1 MRRKKEL
8 VAKFDDARE
17 EELFMSPDS
26 KDPNSTWQSPSL
38 HWQGSNE
45 DMLPLSYEQD
55 EAEDANSDQLADP
68 SVNNQ
73 GTEQLPDD
81 SSRFDTLKKIGQQV
95 SPIITP
101 LLFGGITF
109 LFLLPLMSSGQFYLH
124 TDRLW
129 PVGLVIV
136 AAMILQGMMLYY
148 AGTNNVYWILGIV
161 GGFFLFLLV
170 GCFVLFGPF
179 PTLVLLVVLLIAS
192 TIAARF
198 STHPVEEGSVDIIYA
213 FGKYSRTLFPG
224 LNFMLPWEKVFAHLR
239 TKERQWTCPEQTAPV
254 SRDEDVHFKAMIC
267 YQLMPEDA
275 HLAVLQVEKWEEA
288 LQELFKTVLQTVVGR
303 LTPGDFLAWP
313 DKSRLRQ
320 SSDGSLRLS
329 NPEVEEATRWE
340 HINVLLAQ
348 EMQDRVAAWGVTMNW
363 VYIRDITLTPRV
375 PINTDAMINMNAA
388 KVGAPPVQAQAQPSP
403 VSMGADSAGRVS
415 TPPVVGNQPPQ
426 MAVKPQA
433 EVHPAGFPVTP
444 AAPGT
449 KHPKE
454 EVLKNAYK
462 QIQAGLI
469 TSPDVIRSIATN
481 FQAIANDPEASQNV
495 SFDAAQAARTLY
507 DRAKLI
513 EEQENVASPVI
524 STSVPPV
531 SGAKAPRADMPA
543 QSGWSYRA
551 PSDDN
556 LTAGG

>member
-17 EELFMSPDS
+17 DGLFMSPES
-26 KDPNSTWQSPSL
+26 EDPNSTWQTPSL
-38 HWQGSNE
+38 HWQGTDE
-45 DMLPLSYEQD
+45 DILPLSNEQD
-55 EAEDANSDQLADP
+55 EAEDVNADQLSYLSD
-68 SVNNQ
+68 NN
-73 GTEQLPDD
+73 GETDQLPDD
-81 SSRFDTLKKIGQQV
+81 SSRFDTLKKIGQQI
-95 SPIITP
+95 SPIVTP

-124 TDRLW
+124 TDRIW

-136 AAMILQGMMLYY
+136 AVMILQGMMLYY
-148 AGTNNVYWILGIV
+148 AGANNVYWTLGIV

-179 PTLVLLVVLLIAS
+179 STLVLLVVLLIVS
-192 TIAARF
+192 IIAARF
-198 STHPVEEGSVDIIYA
+198 SMHQVEEGSVDIVYA

-224 LNFMLPWEKVFAHLR
+224 LNFMLPWEKVFAHLQ

-288 LQELFKTVLQTVVGR
+288 LQELFKTVLQNVAGH
-303 LTPGDFLAWP
+303 LKPSDFLAWP
-313 DKSRLRQ
+313 DKSRLHQ

-329 NPEVEEATRWE
+329 NPEVEEATHWE
-340 HINVLLAQ
+340 HINLLLAQ
-348 EMQDRVAAWGVTMNW
+348 EMQDRVAAWGVMMNW
-363 VYIRDITLTPRV
+363 VYIRDVTLTPRV
-375 PINTDAMINMNAA
+375 PVHTDAMINMNVA
-388 KVGAPPVQAQAQPSP
+388 KAGTPPVQAQVQRA
-403 VSMGADSAGRVS
+403 R
-415 TPPVVGNQPPQ
+415 
-426 MAVKPQA
+426 
-433 EVHPAGFPVTP
+433 PAGLPVTP

-462 QIQAGLI
+462 QIQSGAI
-469 TSPDVIRSIATN
+469 TSPDVIRSIAAN

-513 EEQENVASPVI
+513 QEQESVASPVM
-524 STSVPPV
+524 STSTPPV
-531 SGAKAPRADMPA
+531 SGARAPRAGMPA

>member
-17 EELFMSPDS
+17 DGLFMSPES
-26 KDPNSTWQSPSL
+26 EDPNSTWQTPSL
-38 HWQGSNE
+38 HWQGTDE
-45 DMLPLSYEQD
+45 DILPLSNEQD
-55 EAEDANSDQLADP
+55 EAEDVNADQLSYLSD
-68 SVNNQ
+68 NNG

-81 SSRFDTLKKIGQQV
+81 SSRFDTLKKIGQQI
-95 SPIITP
+95 SPIVTP

-124 TDRLW
+124 TDRIW

-136 AAMILQGMMLYY
+136 AIMILQGMMLYY
-148 AGTNNVYWILGIV
+148 AGANNVYWTLGIV

-170 GCFVLFGPF
+170 GCFVLFVPF
-179 PTLVLLVVLLIAS
+179 STLVLLVVLLIVS
-192 TIAARF
+192 IIAARF
-198 STHPVEEGSVDIIYA
+198 SMHPVEEGSVDIVYA

-224 LNFMLPWEKVFAHLR
+224 LNFMLPWEKVFTHLQ

-288 LQELFKTVLQTVVGR
+288 LQELFKTVLQNVAGH
-303 LTPGDFLAWP
+303 LKPSDFLAWP

-329 NPEVEEATRWE
+329 NPEADEATRWE
-340 HINVLLAQ
+340 HINLLLAQ
-348 EMQDRVAAWGVTMNW
+348 EMQDRVAAWGVTINW
-363 VYIRDITLTPRV
+363 VYIRDISLTPRV
-375 PINTDAMINMNAA
+375 PLTTAAMTSTNAA
-388 KVGAPPVQAQAQPSP
+388 KVGTPPVQAQAQPSAG
-403 VSMGADSAGRVS
+403 SMGADSARKAM
-415 TPPVVGNQPPQ
+415 TPPVVGNQFPQ
-426 MAVKPQA
+426 MVVKPPA
-433 EVHPAGFPVTP
+433 DAGPAGPPVVP

-449 KHPKE
+449 KLPKE

-462 QIQAGLI
+462 QIQAGMI
-469 TSPDVIRSIATN
+469 TSPDIIRSIAAN

-507 DRAKLI
+507 DRAKLF
-513 EEQENVASPVI
+513 EEQESLAPPAINASA
-524 STSVPPV
+524 PPV
-531 SGAKAPRADMPA
+531 SGARAPRADVPT

-551 PSDDN
+551 PNDDN

>member
-1 MRRKKEL
+1 
-8 VAKFDDARE
+8 
-17 EELFMSPDS
+17 MSPES
-26 KDPNSTWQSPSL
+26 EDPNSTWQTPSL
-38 HWQGSNE
+38 HWQGTDD
-45 DMLPLSYEQD
+45 DMLPLSNEQD
-55 EAEDANSDQLADP
+55 EAEDVNADQLVYLSD
-68 SVNNQ
+68 NNG

-81 SSRFDTLKKIGQQV
+81 SSRFDTLKKIGQQI
-95 SPIITP
+95 SPIVTP

-124 TDRLW
+124 TDRIW

-136 AAMILQGMMLYY
+136 AVMILQGMMLFY
-148 AGTNNVYWILGIV
+148 AGANNVYWTLGIV

-179 PTLVLLVVLLIAS
+179 STLVLLVVLLIVS
-192 TIAARF
+192 VIAARF
-198 STHPVEEGSVDIIYA
+198 SMHPVVEGSVDIVYA

-224 LNFMLPWEKVFAHLR
+224 LNFMLPWEKVFAHLQ

-288 LQELFKTVLQTVVGR
+288 LQELFKTVLQNVAGH
-303 LTPGDFLAWP
+303 LKPSDFLAWP
-313 DKSRLRQ
+313 DKSRLHQ

-329 NPEVEEATRWE
+329 NPEVEEATHWE
-340 HINVLLAQ
+340 HINLLLAQ
-348 EMQDRVAAWGVTMNW
+348 EMQDRVAAWGVMMNW
-363 VYIRDITLTPRV
+363 VYIRDVTLTPRV
-375 PINTDAMINMNAA
+375 PINTDAMINMNVA
-388 KVGAPPVQAQAQPSP
+388 KAGTPPVQAQAQRPP
-403 VSMGADSAGRVS
+403 VSMGADSAGRAP
-415 TPPVVGNQPPQ
+415 TPPVVGKQSPQ

-433 EVHPAGFPVTP
+433 DARPAGPPVTP

-462 QIQAGLI
+462 QIQSGAI
-469 TSPDVIRSIATN
+469 TSPDVIRSIAAN
-481 FQAIANDPEASQNV
+481 FQAIADDPEASQNV

-513 EEQENVASPVI
+513 EEQESVASPVM
-524 STSVPPV
+524 STSTPPV
-531 SGAKAPRADMPA
+531 SGARAPRAGMPA

>member
-1 MRRKKEL
+1 MRRKEEL
-8 VAKFDDARE
+8 VAKIDDARE
-17 EELFMSPDS
+17 EEIFMSPES
-26 KDPNSTWQSPSL
+26 KDANSTWQETGQHL
-38 HWQGSNE
+38 QDSNE
-45 DMLPLSYEQD
+45 EMLPLSYEQD
-55 EAEDANSDQLADP
+55 EAEDANSDQLANP
-68 SVNNQ
+68 SDNYER
-73 GTEQLPDD
+73 TEQLPDD
-81 SSRFDTLKKIGQQV
+81 GSRFDTLKKIGQQI
-95 SPIITP
+95 SPIVVS

-109 LFLLPLMSSGQFYLH
+109 LFLLPLMRSGQFYLH

-136 AAMILQGMMLYY
+136 AVMILQGMMLYY
-148 AGTNNVYWILGIV
+148 AGTNNVYWTLGIV

-179 PTLVLLVVLLIAS
+179 STLILLVALLVVSI
-192 TIAARF
+192 IAARF
-198 STHPVEEGSVDIIYA
+198 STHPVEEGSVDIVYA

-224 LNFMLPWEKVFAHLR
+224 LNFMLPWEKVFAHLQ
-239 TKERQWTCPEQTAPV
+239 TKERQWTCPEQTAPI

-275 HLAVLQVEKWEEA
+275 HLAVLQVESWEVV
-288 LQELFKTVLQTVVGR
+288 LQKLFKTVLQTVVGH

-313 DKSRLRQ
+313 DRSRLHQ
-320 SSDGSLRLS
+320 SNEGSLRLS
-329 NPEVEEATRWE
+329 NPEVEEAKRWE
-340 HINVLLAQ
+340 HINLLLAQ
-348 EMQDRVAAWGVTMNW
+348 EMQDRVAGWGVTMKW
-363 VYIRDITLTPRV
+363 VYIHDITLTPHI
-375 PINTDAMINMNAA
+375 PIHTDAMISMSAA
-388 KVGAPPVQAQAQPSP
+388 KVGAPPVQQAQPQRTP
-403 VSMGADSAGRVS
+403 ANMGAESAGRIAI
-415 TPPVVGNQPPQ
+415 PPVVGNQPPQ
-426 MAVKPQA
+426 MAVRPQVDA
-433 EVHPAGFPVTP
+433 RPAGPPVTP

-462 QIQAGLI
+462 QIQGGMI
-469 TSPDVIRSIATN
+469 NSPDVIRSIAAN

-513 EEQENVASPVI
+513 EEQENQS
-524 STSVPPV
+524 PPV
-531 SGAKAPRADMPA
+531 SGTGAAPRADVPA